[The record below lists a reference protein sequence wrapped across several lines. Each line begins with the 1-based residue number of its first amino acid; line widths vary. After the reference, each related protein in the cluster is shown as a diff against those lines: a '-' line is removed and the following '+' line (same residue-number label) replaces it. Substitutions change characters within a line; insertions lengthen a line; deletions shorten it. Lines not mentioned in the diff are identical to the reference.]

1 MGKNDIDALLD
12 FYLFSDLE
20 DEEAVDEYLEEE
32 GLDFDSFYED
42 LGAKIKKKKAELKIA
57 EGKRFKEKYL
67 SKIKQMLIESKAAGR
82 RKEEFRYAFRKL
94 EDLDENELIKIL
106 DEEEKLEI
114 IKNLLDD

>member
-20 DEEAVDEYLEEE
+20 DEEAVDEYLEQK
-32 GLDFDSFYED
+32 GLDFNSFYED
-42 LGAKIKKKKAELKIA
+42 LGAVLKKKKAELKIA
-57 EGKRFKEKYL
+57 AGKRFKEKYL

-82 RKEEFRYAFRKL
+82 RKEELIYAFRKL

-106 DEEEKLEI
+106 EEEEKR
-114 IKNLLDD
+114 